1 MERTN
6 TPVLLFPG
14 GPHPLPAGR
23 GKRKENKI
31 KYKKDRKTRVTKQHV
46 PPVNLHSYS
55 YLTTLWKQLLFIF
68 FSSIFFWRLHT
79 PLMVFFFHTY
89 LFLDF
94 KLCTVET
101 HTLEGRADRWSMYLL
116 LDEEDWHVTAEP
128 TKEGRIFFFE
138 YTISISWQNVGWWHV
153 RRSIKMYQEPS
164 READASATACAHTL
178 SLAFTSIGSSAPVN
192 IITTQILLII
202 SS

>member
-79 PLMVFFFHTY
+79 PLMVFFFTHTY
-89 LFLDF
+89 SWTSSYVPW
-94 KLCTVET
+94 K
-101 HTLEGRADRWSMYLL
+101 HTRLKEELIADRCTYCS
-116 LDEEDWHVTAEP
+116 
-128 TKEGRIFFFE
+128 TKRTDTWQPSRRKRGEFFF
-138 YTISISWQNVGWWHV
+138 SN
-153 RRSIKMYQEPS
+153 
-164 READASATACAHTL
+164 TL
-178 SLAFTSIGSSAPVN
+178 FQSHDKTLVDGTYDDR
-192 IITTQILLII
+192 
-202 SS
+202 